1 MVDVAPAPAM
11 TNADYAREKSPYYA
25 HRIDLFDKYY
35 ARELTRVEEAK
46 ARGEPIVVT
55 LPDGAQKEG
64 TKFATTPFD
73 IALGIHKKLAQNALV
88 AKVDGEFWDMKRPLE
103 GDCALA
109 LFTFDDVEGKECY
122 WHSSGHVLGE
132 SLELE
137 YGADLTIGPAIEEG
151 FYYDCF
157 LGERTLTPD
166 DSAVIKSRMEKIIS
180 EKQEFQRIV
189 VSRAEALEMFEEN
202 KFKIELISA
211 LPEDATISCY
221 RCGPMVDLCRGPH
234 LPDTGALKSVN
245 VTMLSLIHI

>member
-109 LFTFDDVEGKECY
+109 RRRGQ
-122 WHSSGHVLGE
+122 GVL
-132 SLELE
+132 L
-137 YGADLTIGPAIEEG
+137 
-151 FYYDCF
+151 
-157 LGERTLTPD
+157 
-166 DSAVIKSRMEKIIS
+166 
-180 EKQEFQRIV
+180 
-189 VSRAEALEMFEEN
+189 ALER
-202 KFKIELISA
+202 A
-211 LPEDATISCY
+211 RVGRVA
-221 RCGPMVDLCRGPH
+221 RVGVRRGFDH
-234 LPDTGALKSVN
+234 RTGD
-245 VTMLSLIHI
+245 

>member
-46 ARGEPIVVT
+46 ARGEPIGDAWT
-55 LPDGAQKEG
+55 ARKRRER
-64 TKFATTPFD
+64 FATTPFD

-109 LFTFDDVEGKECY
+109 LFTFDDVEGKEVLLAP
-122 WHSSGHVLGE
+122 SAHVLGE

-151 FYYDCF
+151 FYYDCY

-166 DSAVIKSRMEKIIS
+166 DSAVIKSRMEKII
-180 EKQEFQRIV
+180 
-189 VSRAEALEMFEEN
+189 
-202 KFKIELISA
+202 
-211 LPEDATISCY
+211 
-221 RCGPMVDLCRGPH
+221 
-234 LPDTGALKSVN
+234 LK
-245 VTMLSLIHI
+245 